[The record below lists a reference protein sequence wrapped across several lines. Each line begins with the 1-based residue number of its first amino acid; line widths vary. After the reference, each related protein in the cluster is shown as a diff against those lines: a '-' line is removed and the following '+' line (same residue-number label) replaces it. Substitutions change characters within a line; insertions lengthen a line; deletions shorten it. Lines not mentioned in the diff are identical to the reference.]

1 MKEVILTLLNL
12 RANKKR
18 ASRVYFILFLGA
30 NTVYGENSGKW
41 SQEDLGP
48 NLEALI
54 DELKRL
60 AFILCF
66 VGNH

>member
-18 ASRVYFILFLGA
+18 ASRVYFTLFLGL

-41 SQEDLGP
+41 NWEDLVP
-48 NLEALI
+48 NLEA
-54 DELKRL
+54 
-60 AFILCF
+60 
-66 VGNH
+66 